1 MNPPK
6 NSGPIRSSD
15 FDHKPLEIDFFPDF
29 PKARNFDSPTFFNP
43 NNFSPPSTTSTV
55 QYQTSIQSHGPV
67 PTQPPPST
75 NSNVPPP
82 VNLRAQKDNFG
93 SVFDKDVR
101 LNLSLCNFS
110 SVRIYL
116 GNENYFRTPGRVA
129 HIQTTTTDT
138 IPPMMISPVLKNR
151 LVNFNNLVIT
161 CLIAIYTRQ
170 IMAIHQRIHHQ
181 VDHVTLILRIIPILI
196 TTVEWNREWFV
207 IQIKIRVNHHL
218 QHNHPPKIRLIS
230 HQMRNLV
237 EVKIFNTQINA
248 TPIRNHFKNNLSTS
262 GTGRI
267 QNVSILI
274 TLNYF

>member
-1 MNPPK
+1 M
-6 NSGPIRSSD
+6 
-15 FDHKPLEIDFFPDF
+15 
-29 PKARNFDSPTFFNP
+29 
-43 NNFSPPSTTSTV
+43 
-55 QYQTSIQSHGPV
+55 
-67 PTQPPPST
+67 
-75 NSNVPPP
+75 
-82 VNLRAQKDNFG
+82 
-93 SVFDKDVR
+93 
-101 LNLSLCNFS
+101 
-110 SVRIYL
+110 
-116 GNENYFRTPGRVA
+116 A

-161 CLIAIYTRQ
+161 YLIAIYTHQ
-170 IMAIHQRIHHQ
+170 IMAIHRRIHHQ

-262 GTGRI
+262 GTARI

-274 TLNYF
+274 TLNYFWSTTPANTKVDQNLYLFAFAGPSFEMKKGIGKSFGRITKHHWRKSFVQRGFEIENIQIIVDYGQKLDTWWCCWVFGRNSRRIQSNWSTTNL